1 VIDALR
7 NSVAHVFVDHLET
20 PSLSD
25 NDEHHLS
32 RVLRLRDGESVTASD
47 GRGGWRSCV
56 WADGALRAS
65 GDVVTVAAPA
75 QRIGVAFVPV
85 KGDRNEWS
93 VQKLTEIGVDDIILL
108 APTRHSVVRW
118 SDADK
123 QLRKLRVAAREAAMQ
138 SRRVWLAAVSGL
150 VTLADALAMPGAAV
164 ADPAAS
170 SPAWSAPLDSS
181 PAAPASLAAPNL
193 ASPALIV
200 VGPEGGFDDD
210 EVPANVPRVSLGDT
224 ILRAETATL
233 VAATLLAARR
243 SAVGGAALHAS
254 ASPARGA
261 S

>member
-1 VIDALR
+1 MIDALR
-7 NSVAHVFVDHLET
+7 NSVAHVFVDYLEA

-25 NDEHHLS
+25 TDEHHLS

-56 WADGALRAS
+56 WADGTLRAS
-65 GDVVTVAAPA
+65 GDVVTVAAPP

-123 QLRKLRVAAREAAMQ
+123 QLRKLRVVAREAAMQ
-138 SRRVWLAAVSGL
+138 SRRVWLPAVSGL
-150 VTLADALAMPGAAV
+150 VSLLDALAMPGAAV
-164 ADPAAS
+164 ADPAATS
-170 SPAWSAPLDSS
+170 TALSASP
-181 PAAPASLAAPNL
+181 AAPNL

-210 EVPANVPRVSLGDT
+210 EIPANVPRVSLGDT

-254 ASPARGA
+254 ASPAKGA